1 MPWTKARLGCSH
13 VHCCWASHP
22 QVSQKEHLATMH
34 TVSHRTPGSSSE
46 GRESAPSG
54 QPSTEWGRMRSAATL
69 HGAPR
74 GISVESG
81 QMPTL
86 LLMGLKELGL
96 CPPSRHRLDLFPSP
110 GSCPDSSLSR
120 QLPRQLSFQEGHRE
134 AKSTPHAPTAAH
146 SLHLTT

>member
-1 MPWTKARLGCSH
+1 MPWMEARLGCSR
-13 VHCCWASHP
+13 VLCCWASHP
-22 QVSQKEHLATMH
+22 QVSRQEHLATMH
-34 TVSHRTPGSSSE
+34 TVSHRTPGSSLE

-54 QPSTEWGRMRSAATL
+54 QPSTEWQGEGAGRMRSAATL

-74 GISVESG
+74 GISVEPG
-81 QMPTL
+81 QMPVP

-96 CPPSRHRLDLFPSP
+96 CPPSRHRLDLCS
-110 GSCPDSSLSR
+110 GSE

-146 SLHLTT
+146 SLHLTI